1 MSTGIVLVPLALA
14 LARRIAPRR
23 GVFFAR
29 WGFVHVLVLV
39 GAGAVLLILAP
50 LIVPG
55 DVENPLILIA
65 RTMVFMG
72 GLALGVGII
81 AHRQHPEG
89 IGALGFSRGGNL
101 RAIAAG
107 LVCFVLL
114 WPVLTGCTWVWPT
127 LAGLM
132 NIEVGMQPVL
142 EGILDLE
149 GSALFGAL
157 VLAVLIG
164 PFLEE
169 LIFRGFLQPLLVQ
182 NFRERGGIA
191 LCALLFAL
199 LHGWDAFLP
208 LFVFSLLLGWL
219 QVHTQRLLASYC
231 VHAFNNGV
239 TLVIAFTVGL

>member
-29 WGFVHVLVLV
+29 WGFLHVLVLV
-39 GAGAVLLILAP
+39 GAGAVLLNLTP

-55 DVENPLILIA
+55 DTVDPWILIA

-72 GLALGVGII
+72 GLALGVLAI
-81 AHRQHPEG
+81 AHRMHPEG

-114 WPVLTGCTWVWPT
+114 WPVLTGCMWAWPM
-127 LAGLM
+127 LARLM
-132 NIEVGMQPVL
+132 DLEVGVQPVL

-157 VLAVLIG
+157 VFAVLIG
-164 PFLEE
+164 PLLEE

-191 LCALLFAL
+191 MCAFLFAL
-199 LHGWDAFLP
+199 LHGVDAFLP
-208 LFVFSLLLGWL
+208 LFMFSLLLGWL

-231 VHAFNNGV
+231 VHALNNGV
-239 TLVIAFTVGL
+239 TMIIAFTVGL